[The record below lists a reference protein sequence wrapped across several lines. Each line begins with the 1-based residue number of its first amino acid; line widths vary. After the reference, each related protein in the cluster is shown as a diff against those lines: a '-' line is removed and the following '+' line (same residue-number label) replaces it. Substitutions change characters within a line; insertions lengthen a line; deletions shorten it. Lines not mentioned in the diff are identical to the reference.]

1 MTSTAAPRQRPFM
14 TVDVFTARPYLGN
27 PLAVVLDATGLTDAQ
42 MQSFAAWTNLSE
54 TTFVLPPTEAGRAA
68 GADYRVRIFTPGGEL
83 PFAGHPTLG
92 SCHAWLAQ
100 GGVPQQAQRI
110 VQECAKGLIGI
121 ERQDGRLAFQAPS
134 TDISDVEPGLLD
146 DVAAALGAERG
157 QILRAA
163 WLDNGPRWMGVL
175 FEHPDQVLSLE
186 PDHARLKALNT
197 KVGACALYGSAQDA
211 PALIGR
217 SSREARAF
225 ATGQRP
231 AAAETDAAPSLEV
244 RGFASPVGVTE
255 DPVTGSLNASLALW
269 LRGEGLLHASYIA
282 SQGCCVGR
290 DGRVHVSEDAQ
301 GALWIGGHVVECVSG
316 QVLL

>member
-134 TDISDVEPGLLD
+134 THISDVEPGLLD

-197 KVGACALYGSAQDA
+197 KVGACALYESAQDA

-231 AAAETDAAPSLEV
+231 AAAEADAAPSLEV

-269 LRGEGLLHASYIA
+269 LRGEGLLHAPYIA

>member
-1 MTSTAAPRQRPFM
+1 MTPAYVSRQRPFM

-100 GGVPQQAQRI
+100 GCVPQQAQRI

-197 KVGACALYGSAQDA
+197 KVGACALYER
-211 PALIGR
+211 L
-217 SSREARAF
+217 
-225 ATGQRP
+225 
-231 AAAETDAAPSLEV
+231 L
-244 RGFASPVGVTE
+244 PV
-255 DPVTGSLNASLALW
+255 
-269 LRGEGLLHASYIA
+269 
-282 SQGCCVGR
+282 
-290 DGRVHVSEDAQ
+290 
-301 GALWIGGHVVECVSG
+301 
-316 QVLL
+316 